1 LVLNKIAATLFEQL
15 STNHDKDY
23 IMEEKL
29 SLFSAS
35 DVERYIN
42 DYAIPWGINILM
54 ALAIYVIGRIV
65 VGFILSVFRRLMAK
79 SKYDNMLVDFLEAI
93 LSAIL
98 MLFVIVAS
106 LDQLGVDTTS
116 LVAIL
121 GAAGLA
127 IGLSL
132 QDSLK
137 NFAAGV
143 MLLVFKPFKAG
154 DFVEAAGTAGSIVKI
169 GIFTTTMN
177 TPDNKEIIVPN
188 GNIYGGNITNYS
200 ARDTRR
206 VDMVVGIGYDADLL
220 KAKRILEEMVAADE
234 RILAEPEPK
243 IAVSE
248 LADSSVNFVVRPWV
262 NSADFWGV
270 KFDFTENV
278 KLRFDEEGISIPF
291 PQMDVHLHKAD
302 SE

>member
-1 LVLNKIAATLFEQL
+1 
-15 STNHDKDY
+15 
-23 IMEEKL
+23 MEDNL

-35 DVERYIN
+35 DIERYIN
-42 DYAIPWGINILM
+42 EYAIPWGINIAM
-54 ALAIYVIGRIV
+54 AIAIYVIGRIV
-65 VGFILSVFRRLMAK
+65 VGFILSIFRRVMAK
-79 SKYDNMLVDFLEAI
+79 SKYDAMLVDFLEAI
-93 LSAIL
+93 ISAIL

-143 MLLVFKPFKAG
+143 MLLVFKPFKSG
-154 DFVEAAGTAGSIVKI
+154 DFVEAGGTAGTVNKI
-169 GIFTTTMN
+169 GIFTSTMT

-188 GNIYGGNITNYS
+188 GAIYSGTITNFS
-200 ARDTRR
+200 AKETRR

-220 KAKRILEEMVAADE
+220 KAKQVLQEMVEADPRILQ
-234 RILAEPEPK
+234 EPAPT
-243 IAVSE
+243 IAVAE

-262 NSADFWGV
+262 QSADFWGV
-270 KFDFTENV
+270 KFDFTEAV
-278 KLRFDEEGISIPF
+278 KLRFDKEGISIPF
-291 PQMDVHLHKAD
+291 PQMDVHLHKGA

>member
-1 LVLNKIAATLFEQL
+1 
-15 STNHDKDY
+15 
-23 IMEEKL
+23 MEDNL

-35 DVERYIN
+35 DIERYIN
-42 DYAIPWGINILM
+42 EYAIPWGINIAM
-54 ALAIYVIGRIV
+54 AIAIYVIGRIV
-65 VGFILSVFRRLMAK
+65 VGFILSIFRRVMAK
-79 SKYDNMLVDFLEAI
+79 SKYDAMLVDFLEAI
-93 LSAIL
+93 ISAIL

-143 MLLVFKPFKAG
+143 MLLVFKPFKSG
-154 DFVEAAGTAGSIVKI
+154 DFVEAGGTAGTVNKI
-169 GIFTTTMN
+169 GIFTSTMT

-188 GNIYGGNITNYS
+188 GAIYSGTITNFS
-200 ARDTRR
+200 AKETRR

-220 KAKRILEEMVAADE
+220 KAKQVLQEMVEADPRILQ
-234 RILAEPEPK
+234 EPAPT
-243 IAVSE
+243 IAVAE

-262 NSADFWGV
+262 QSADFWGV
-270 KFDFTENV
+270 KFDFTEAV
-278 KLRFDEEGISIPF
+278 KLRFDKEGISIPF
-291 PQMDVHLHKAD
+291 PQMDVHLHKQD
-302 SE
+302 GE

>member
-1 LVLNKIAATLFEQL
+1 MKSNLTPQKSAEFTHGRTTKFTLL
-15 STNHDKDY
+15 
-23 IMEEKL
+23 
-29 SLFSAS
+29 SAS
-35 DVERYIN
+35 
-42 DYAIPWGINILM
+42 
-54 ALAIYVIGRIV
+54 
-65 VGFILSVFRRLMAK
+65 S
-79 SKYDNMLVDFLEAI
+79 
-93 LSAIL
+93 
-98 MLFVIVAS
+98 
-106 LDQLGVDTTS
+106 DT
-116 LVAIL
+116 AIL

-234 RILAEPEPK
+234 RILAEPAPK

-248 LADSSVNFVVRPWV
+248 LADRRNFIVRPC
-262 NSADFWGV
+262 
-270 KFDFTENV
+270 
-278 KLRFDEEGISIPF
+278 GILLISGG
-291 PQMDVHLHKAD
+291 
-302 SE
+302 

>member
-1 LVLNKIAATLFEQL
+1 LVLYKIAATVIGQL
-15 STNHDKDY
+15 TTHYDKDHF
-23 IMEEKL
+23 MEEKL
-29 SLFSAS
+29 TLFSAS
-35 DVERYIN
+35 DVEGYIN
-42 DYAIPWGINILM
+42 EYAIPWGINIAM
-54 ALAIYVIGRIV
+54 AIAIYVIGRIV
-65 VGFILSVFRRLMAK
+65 VGLLLSVFRSLMAK
-79 SKYDNMLVDFLEAI
+79 SKYDSMLVDFLESI

-188 GNIYGGNITNYS
+188 GNIYSGNITNYS

-234 RILAEPEPK
+234 RILAEPAPK

-262 NSADFWGV
+262 NAADFWSV

>member
-1 LVLNKIAATLFEQL
+1 
-15 STNHDKDY
+15 
-23 IMEEKL
+23 MEENL
-29 SLFSAS
+29 TLMSAS
-35 DVERYIN
+35 DIERYIN
-42 DYAIPWGINILM
+42 EYAIPWGINIAM
-54 ALAIYVIGRIV
+54 AIAIYVIGRLIV
-65 VGFILSVFRRLMAK
+65 GLLLSVFRRVMAK
-79 SKYDNMLVDFLEAI
+79 SKYDAMLVDFLESI
-93 LSAIL
+93 ISALL

-143 MLLVFKPFKAG
+143 MLLVFKPFRSG
-154 DFVEAAGTAGSIVKI
+154 DFVEAAGTSGTVQKI
-169 GIFTTTMN
+169 GIFTSTMT

-188 GNIYGGNITNYS
+188 GAIYAGNITNFS
-200 ARDTRR
+200 AKETRR
-206 VDMVVGIGYDADLL
+206 VDMVVGIGYDADLK
-220 KAKRILEEMVAADE
+220 KAKTILREMLEADE
-234 RILAEPEPK
+234 RVLADPAPTV
-243 IAVSE
+243 AVAE

-262 NSADFWGV
+262 KAADFWGV
-270 KFDFTENV
+270 KFDFTEAV

-291 PQMDVHLHKAD
+291 PQMDVHLHKEE

>member
-1 LVLNKIAATLFEQL
+1 
-15 STNHDKDY
+15 
-23 IMEEKL
+23 MEETL

-35 DVERYIN
+35 DIERYIN
-42 DYAIPWGINILM
+42 DYAIPWAINIAM
-54 ALAIYVIGRIV
+54 AIAIYVIGRLIV
-65 VGFILSVFRRLMAK
+65 GGLLSVFRKIMAK
-79 SKYDNMLVDFLEAI
+79 SKYDNMLVDFLESI

-188 GNIYGGNITNYS
+188 GKIYSDNITNYS

-220 KAKRILEEMVAADE
+220 KAKRILQELVAEDE
-234 RILAEPEPK
+234 RILPEPAPK

-270 KFDFTENV
+270 KFDFTEKV

-291 PQMDVHLHKAD
+291 PQMDVHLHKV
-302 SE
+302 EGE